1 MSKFLSAP
9 RGLLKFFIL
18 IEASKMPVSGVEI
31 LKQISSSTH
40 GEWKPSP
47 GSIYFILNELNSRG
61 LISQLQDSNSNVK
74 KYITTNKGMDILT
87 NFLKV
92 VNQIIKRQLV
102 FVMIMTQI
110 ANNKKVKDLV
120 EMALDGA
127 EM

>member
-1 MSKFLSAP
+1 
-9 RGLLKFFIL
+9 
-18 IEASKMPVSGVEI
+18 MPISGVEI
-31 LKQISSSTH
+31 LKQISSSTY

-74 KYITTNKGMDILT
+74 KYITTNKGMDMLS

-120 EMALDGA
+120 EMALDRA

>member
-1 MSKFLSAP
+1 MDMLS
-9 RGLLKFFIL
+9 
-18 IEASKMPVSGVEI
+18 
-31 LKQISSSTH
+31 
-40 GEWKPSP
+40 
-47 GSIYFILNELNSRG
+47 
-61 LISQLQDSNSNVK
+61 
-74 KYITTNKGMDILT
+74 

-120 EMALDGA
+120 EMALDRA